1 MHTYEHGERVH
12 ICGGPVEVPC
22 PGCGRPAC
30 ETAPD
35 ADGVIIN
42 GPTRVTFRCRCG
54 RRWLTDDGWYIIDTG
69 DGTQAAPWPRIAPAD
84 AGRD

>member
-54 RRWLTDDGWYIIDTG
+54 RR
-69 DGTQAAPWPRIAPAD
+69 
-84 AGRD
+84 